1 MAQKQESRQGSLY
14 RKGKKRLL
22 RKSIKKIEEDRY
34 AKGRC
39 GKGMVVDPE
48 SGKCM
53 KRPNIKKVLGV
64 GPKRNLAAR
73 EPLTD
78 LPDRKVRAKENKSFN
93 VAQRKKAKAKAKKRY
108 Q

>member
-1 MAQKQESRQGSLY
+1 MPQKQESRQGSLY

-22 RKSIKKIEEDRY
+22 RKSIKKDEADRY

-78 LPDRKVRAKENKSFN
+78 LNREQRAKDYKSFN

>member
-1 MAQKQESRQGSLY
+1 MPQKQESRQGSLY

-73 EPLTD
+73 EPLVIG
-78 LPDRKVRAKENKSFN
+78 LDRKIRAKEAKSFN
-93 VAQRKKAKAKAKKRY
+93 VSRRKKAKAKAKKRY

>member
-1 MAQKQESRQGSLY
+1 MPQKQESRQGSLY

-22 RKSIKKIEEDRY
+22 RKSIKKTEEDRY

-78 LPDRKVRAKENKSFN
+78 LNREQRAKENKSFN
-93 VAQRKKAKAKAKKRY
+93 VSQRKKAKAKAKKRY

>member
-14 RKGKKRLL
+14 RKGKRRLL
-22 RKSIKKIEEDRY
+22 RKSIKKDEADRY

-64 GPKRNLAAR
+64 GPKRKLAAR
-73 EPLTD
+73 EPLVIG
-78 LPDRKVRAKENKSFN
+78 LRRERRAKDYKSFN

>member
-1 MAQKQESRQGSLY
+1 MPQKQESRQGSLY
-14 RKGKKRLL
+14 RKGKRRLL

-53 KRPNIKKVLGV
+53 KRPNIKKIPGV
-64 GPKRNLAAR
+64 GLRNIAAR
-73 EPLTD
+73 EPLLD
-78 LPDRKVRAKENKSFN
+78 LNN
-93 VAQRKKAKAKAKKRY
+93 VSRRKKAKAKAKKRY